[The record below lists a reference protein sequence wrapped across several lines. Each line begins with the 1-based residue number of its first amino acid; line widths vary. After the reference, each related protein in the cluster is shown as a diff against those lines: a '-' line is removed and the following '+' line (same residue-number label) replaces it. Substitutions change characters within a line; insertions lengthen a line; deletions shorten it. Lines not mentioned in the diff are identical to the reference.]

1 MGMVCV
7 CVHVRM
13 MWWGLGRVYPNT
25 GVENANPLQDSCLGN
40 PMDRGAWQAIVH
52 GVTEES
58 DTTLQLNN
66 NANIIPLKELRVC
79 IYIKVNNNIKQHM
92 ENAKNI
98 SLCSFIQ
105 QIFVTHLQRACT
117 KKVSK
122 KQKERKQ
129 EEDTS

>member
-7 CVHVRM
+7 CVCVCVCACVHAHM

-25 GVENANPLQDSCLGN
+25 GEENGNLLQDSCLGN

-52 GVTEES
+52 GVTKES

-66 NANIIPLKELRVC
+66 NANIILLKEHRVC

-92 ENAKNI
+92 ENVRNI
-98 SLCSFIQ
+98 SLFIHSTN
-105 QIFVTHLQRACT
+105 IY
-117 KKVSK
+117 
-122 KQKERKQ
+122 
-129 EEDTS
+129 